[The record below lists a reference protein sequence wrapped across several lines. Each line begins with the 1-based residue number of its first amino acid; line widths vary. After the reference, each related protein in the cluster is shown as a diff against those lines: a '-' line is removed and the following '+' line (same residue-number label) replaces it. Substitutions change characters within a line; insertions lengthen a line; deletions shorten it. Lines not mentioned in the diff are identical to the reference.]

1 MAITIYHFPPSAPS
15 RCAVLVAKALG
26 LDVDIKV
33 VNLFDKE
40 QLKPD
45 FVKINPQHV
54 VPTLTDG
61 DFTIWESRAIATYL
75 ANSYEKGD
83 KLYPKDPKARALVDQ
98 RLQFCAGTLYPRI
111 RAICFPVLF
120 LGEIEVEESKKSSLE
135 EAIGFLDIFLDEND
149 FVTGNTLTIA
159 DISIAASL
167 SSIIA
172 VGWDVTAYANVAKWF
187 AKCTLEIPGY
197 MEINDAG
204 AQQFGK
210 AVKSKL
216 APGQI

>member
-1 MAITIYHFPPSAPS
+1 M
-15 RCAVLVAKALG
+15 
-26 LDVDIKV
+26 
-33 VNLFDKE
+33 
-40 QLKPD
+40 
-45 FVKINPQHV
+45 
-54 VPTLTDG
+54 
-61 DFTIWESRAIATYL
+61 
-75 ANSYEKGD
+75 
-83 KLYPKDPKARALVDQ
+83 
-98 RLQFCAGTLYPRI
+98 
-111 RAICFPVLF
+111 
-120 LGEIEVEESKKSSLE
+120 
-135 EAIGFLDIFLDEND
+135 DEND

-167 SSIIA
+167 SSIIVSFNFCLGLYFVITIMNLSFPYFFKA